1 MKLKARTAKW
11 EESYSKVITNMWH
24 KKQWGKS
31 KKAQEIIKMTNF
43 LLYFEVLILLCLA
56 YHNESKE
63 TVSLSSPSQEGTKAK
78 SENDHMGKKQQ
89 LEEREVNLGELKQQ
103 LPLGKEIIHNL
114 LYLLAIFFLFW
125 LKKNSSFC
133 GELEHK

>member
-1 MKLKARTAKW
+1 
-11 EESYSKVITNMWH
+11 
-24 KKQWGKS
+24 
-31 KKAQEIIKMTNF
+31 MTNF

-63 TVSLSSPSQEGTKAK
+63 TVSLSSPSQEEGTK
-78 SENDHMGKKQQ
+78 SENDHLGEKQQ

-114 LYLLAIFFLFW
+114 LYLLAIFFLF
-125 LKKNSSFC
+125 
-133 GELEHK
+133 G